1 MPMPDRICMLWAS
14 VERYRS
20 MRKTILDDG
29 FQSYLTEGA
38 VLVGEPGIP
47 MLMDMQNVQIPK
59 GMIPF
64 SKARTCKDKRQFVH
78 FYEHDKEFSRVLTAT
93 TKYLPLLQEFDG
105 IITPDCT
112 MMINQSKCLQQTN
125 TYFNRAVGYYCQRNG
140 ISVVVNVRWSD
151 ESSFTYCFLGIPK
164 GSIVCVSTH
173 GCLRS
178 REQKRMFN
186 RGMHAMLEAIK
197 PRVVLVHGYMP
208 DDVFG
213 EFRGQVEMYRYPSL
227 FEHTHKKEEG
237 V

>member
-1 MPMPDRICMLWAS
+1 
-14 VERYRS
+14 
-20 MRKTILDDG
+20 
-29 FQSYLTEGA
+29 
-38 VLVGEPGIP
+38 
-47 MLMDMQNVQIPK
+47 
-59 GMIPF
+59 
-64 SKARTCKDKRQFVH
+64 
-78 FYEHDKEFSRVLTAT
+78 
-93 TKYLPLLQEFDG
+93 
-105 IITPDCT
+105 